1 MTTFQ
6 YTQPELATINNCVE
20 ECVNSLI
27 REDAEKQLRKD
38 IVDRAKEELKMK
50 PAMFNMLV
58 KERFDSKS
66 TKTLEK
72 HEEIVELNDQLINAI
87 KKQSVNS

>member
-1 MTTFQ
+1 MTDFQ
-6 YTQPELATINNCVE
+6 YTPQELATINNCVE
-20 ECVNSLI
+20 ECVNSLV
-27 REDAEKQLRKD
+27 REEGEKSLRKD
-38 IVDRAKEELKMK
+38 ILDRAKEELKMK

-72 HEEIVELNDQLINAI
+72 HEEIVELNEKLINAV
-87 KKQSVNS
+87 KKSQMS